1 MVKNATGGNRHKGL
15 ARKNEVSNNT
25 KLRISDSDDEKY
37 ANVTKM
43 FGNGMCEV
51 LCHDNVTRICII
63 RGKFRGKGKRKNFVT
78 LGAIVL
84 VGTRD
89 AWSSDSDKCDLL
101 ELYDLNELEQLKHI
115 PSFPSHI
122 LSNNN
127 QNNNNT
133 DFEFS
138 NSIVDNLIPT
148 NHNHHDDNLPLNSN
162 IIDIIDI
169 NDI

>member
-25 KLRISDSDDEKY
+25 KLRISDCEEEKY

-51 LCHDNVTRICII
+51 LCHDNKTRICII

-101 ELYDLNELEQLKHI
+101 ELYDLNELEQLKLI

-127 QNNNNT
+127 TSNNT
-133 DFEFS
+133 DIEFS
-138 NSIVDNLIPT
+138 NFDSIDISNNHDTIIHDSINT
-148 NHNHHDDNLPLNSN
+148 NH
-162 IIDIIDI
+162 IDI